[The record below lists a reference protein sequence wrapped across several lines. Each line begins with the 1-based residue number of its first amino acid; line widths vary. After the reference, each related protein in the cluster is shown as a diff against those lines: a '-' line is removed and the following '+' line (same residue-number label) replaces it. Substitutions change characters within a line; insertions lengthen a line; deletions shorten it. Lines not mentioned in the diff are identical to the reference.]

1 MNEIFEDEHIAFGES
16 VKQFIDRHIAPNFED
31 WEKNKIVDRS
41 LFLEAGK
48 AGFIGVDVDEEF
60 GGGGVHDFRYN
71 AILDREI
78 SKSGFS
84 GAALAL
90 ALQNDVVLPY
100 FSDLTNAEQ
109 KQRWLPKIVTGEY
122 VIAIAMTEPN
132 TGSDLAG
139 IRTSA
144 TLEGDEYVINGSKT
158 FISNGQNADLV
169 VVAVRTSPDPHRGL
183 SLIVVERGTK
193 GFNRGRNLDK
203 IGLASQDTSEL
214 FFENCCVPRENLLGE
229 ENQGFYY
236 LVKNL
241 PQERLSLA
249 IGALGAAEGAF
260 EWTIDYVKER
270 KAFGVPIGSFQNSR
284 FQIAEL
290 STEIDVAGSFVAS
303 CLTSHLQGRLDAIR
317 AAKVKLHTTEMQ
329 LRVVDRCLQLHGGYG
344 YMKEYPIARAYVDAR
359 IQTIYGGTSEIMK
372 EIIGRSYGL

>member
-1 MNEIFEDEHIAFGES
+1 MDEIFEDEHLAFGES
-16 VKQFIDRHIAPNFED
+16 VKQFIDRHIAPNFDD

-48 AGFIGVDVDEEF
+48 AGFIGVDVDESY
-60 GGGGVHDFRYN
+60 GGGGVGDFRYN
-71 AILDREI
+71 ALLNLEVSR
-78 SKSGFS
+78 SGFT

-100 FSDLTNAEQ
+100 FSDLTNDEQ

-144 TLEGDEYVINGSKT
+144 TLEGDHYLINGSKT

-183 SLIVVERGTK
+183 SLIVVERGMP

-214 FFENCCVPRENLLGE
+214 FFENCRVPRENLLGE

-260 EWTIDYVKER
+260 GWTVEYVKER

-290 STEIDVAGSFVAS
+290 STELDVAGRFVAS
-303 CLTSHLQGRLDAIR
+303 CLTAHLQGRLDAIR

-344 YMKEYPIARAYVDAR
+344 YMREYPIARAYIDAR

>member
-1 MNEIFEDEHIAFGES
+1 MNAIFEEEHLAFGES
-16 VKQFIDRHIAPNFED
+16 VRQFIDRHIAPNFEE
-31 WEKNKIVDRS
+31 WEKNKRVDRS
-41 LFLEAGK
+41 LFIEAGK
-48 AGFIGVDVDEEF
+48 AGFIGVEIDESF
-60 GGGGVHDFRYN
+60 GGGGVKDFRYN
-71 AILDREI
+71 AVLDREI
-78 SKSGFS
+78 ARSGFT

-100 FSDLTNAEQ
+100 FSDLTNEEQ
-109 KQRWLPKIVTGEY
+109 KKRWLPKIVSGQY
-122 VIAIAMTEPN
+122 IIAIAMTEPN

-144 TLEGDEYVINGSKT
+144 LVDGDEYVINGSKT

-169 VVAVRTSPDPHRGL
+169 VVAVRTSQDPHKGL
-183 SLIVVERGTK
+183 SLIVVERDTP
-193 GFNRGRNLDK
+193 GFTRGRNLDK

-214 FFENCCVPRENLLGE
+214 FFENCRVPRENLLGDE
-229 ENQGFYY
+229 GQGFYY
-236 LVKNL
+236 LVRNL

-249 IGALGAAEGAF
+249 LGALGAAEGAF
-260 EWTIDYVKER
+260 EWTVEYIKER

-284 FQIAEL
+284 FTIADL
-290 STEIDVAGSFVAS
+290 STELDVSASFVES
-303 CLTSHLQGRLDAIR
+303 CLVAHLNGQLDAIR

-344 YMKEYPIARAYVDAR
+344 YMREYPIARAYVDAR

>member
-1 MNEIFEDEHIAFGES
+1 MDEIFEDEHLAFGES
-16 VKQFIDRHIAPNFED
+16 VKQFIDRHIAPNFDD

-48 AGFIGVDVDEEF
+48 AGFIGVDVDESY
-60 GGGGVHDFRYN
+60 GGGGVGDFRYN
-71 AILDREI
+71 ALLNLEVSR
-78 SKSGFS
+78 SGFT

-100 FSDLTNAEQ
+100 FSDLTNDEQ

-144 TLEGDEYVINGSKT
+144 TLEGDHYLINGSKT

-183 SLIVVERGTK
+183 SLIVVERGMP

-214 FFENCCVPRENLLGE
+214 FFENCRVPRENLLGE

-260 EWTIDYVKER
+260 GWTVEYVKER

-290 STEIDVAGSFVAS
+290 STELDVAGSFVAS
-303 CLTSHLQGRLDAIR
+303 CLNAHLQGRLDAIR

-344 YMKEYPIARAYVDAR
+344 YMREYPIARAYIDAR